1 MRQRIGQNVEKME
14 MKSHMHY
21 SEALGVLVP
30 QFTVLNLVV
39 SSKVH
44 WENGQFMAIGKKSLL
59 HYLKSNLPILFLGS
73 YCIPHK
79 LYV

>member
-1 MRQRIGQNVEKME
+1 MRRRIGQNVQKME
-14 MKSHMHY
+14 MKSYMHY

-44 WENGQFMAIGKKSLL
+44 WENGQFMAIGEKV
-59 HYLKSNLPILFLGS
+59 F
-73 YCIPHK
+73 CII
-79 LYV
+79 